1 MYKIIEIIN
10 RKILININD
19 ISYITVIDNKIV
31 FYMNNNST
39 ITATCDNVNKLYKTI
54 KEFILDN
61 QVNLMQIE

>member
-31 FYMNNNST
+31 FYMNNNFT

-61 QVNLMQIE
+61 QANLMQIE